1 MLVTGNEKLDET
13 LGLNPSTPKKS
24 MLTVSEFIGR
34 SPSPS
39 GAIRVNPWNIDAE
52 AEAME
57 YALTVPEPEKLSF
70 AESPPVT

>member
-1 MLVTGNEKLDET
+1 
-13 LGLNPSTPKKS
+13 
-24 MLTVSEFIGR
+24 MLTVSEFIGC

-57 YALTVPEPEKLSF
+57 YASTVPEPEKLSF
-70 AESPPVT
+70 AESSPVT